1 MILVRSCFQLEF
13 GKARDAIAAWKE
25 GVAIAKKAG
34 LFADTRLL
42 TDFAGPSFYTLILET
57 TYESLADYEAMERKL
72 LGSDEWK
79 AWYQRVLPLLKSG
92 HREILKIVE

>member
-13 GKARDAIAAWKE
+13 GQSRDAIAAWKE

-34 LFADTRLL
+34 LLADTRLL
-42 TDFAGPSFYTLILET
+42 TDFAGAPFYTLILET
-57 TYESLADYEAMERKL
+57 TYDSLADYEAMEGKL
-72 LGSDEWK
+72 FGSEEWK
-79 AWYQRVLPLLKSG
+79 AWYQRVLPLIKSG